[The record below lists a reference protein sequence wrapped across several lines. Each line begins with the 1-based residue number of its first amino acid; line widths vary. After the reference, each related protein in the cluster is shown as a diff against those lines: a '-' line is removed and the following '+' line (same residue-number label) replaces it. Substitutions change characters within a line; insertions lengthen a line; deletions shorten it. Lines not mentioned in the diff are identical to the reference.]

1 MSSKNFMITQH
12 IFRPEAKI
20 GFEFLISVV
29 ESMNE
34 MMYFGI
40 IDIAEGITFRIY
52 I

>member
-1 MSSKNFMITQH
+1 MSSTNFKITQH
-12 IFRPEAKI
+12 IFRPEAKTVLKS
-20 GFEFLISVV
+20 LISAV